1 MLMPG
6 GFRAL
11 PDELRHTAGRIG
23 DVVSAVAG
31 AVWQGP
37 SGDYGH
43 AGVQAGWAGFIED
56 MRGHV
61 ESLRAGAERHGD
73 GLIAAA
79 QSYLDSEEV
88 ALDLVGASASL
99 LDDAGSPAVAEMPTG
114 FVPSSIAQRLDP
126 DGLDEPRAGEAR

>member
-11 PDELRHTAGRIG
+11 PDELRHTAGKIG
-23 DVVSAVAG
+23 DVVSEVAG

-56 MRGHV
+56 MRSHV
-61 ESLRAGAERHGD
+61 ADLRAGAERHGA
-73 GLIAAA
+73 GLIATA
-79 QSYLDSEEV
+79 QSYLDSEED
-88 ALDLVGASASL
+88 ARGLVGASASL
-99 LDDAGSPAVAEMPTG
+99 LDDAGSPVPAEMPTG
-114 FVPSSIAQRLDP
+114 FLPSSIAQRLDP
-126 DGLDEPRAGEAR
+126 DGLDEPRPGEAR